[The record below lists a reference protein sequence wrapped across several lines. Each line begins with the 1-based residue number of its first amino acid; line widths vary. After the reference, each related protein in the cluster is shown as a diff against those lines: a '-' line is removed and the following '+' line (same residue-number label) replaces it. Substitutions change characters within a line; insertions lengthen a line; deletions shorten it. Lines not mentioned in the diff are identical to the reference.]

1 MNPNALIVVGAVIV
15 AIIPVVF
22 LAIILTRYVKVGPN
36 QMLVV
41 SGRKV
46 RLPDGTFVGFRFVRG
61 GGTFVLPILEKAEV
75 LSLEVQTIE
84 MPGLRTRTSDGAGI
98 QADCIAQ
105 VKIDSNDASV
115 LSAVEYFLGK
125 SAGECTN
132 IVRPV
137 LEKHVLNAL
146 SASTAELISQNPAS
160 CADAAQKSAAAD
172 LAKMGMTIV
181 SLTLRRIRSYP

>member
-1 MNPNALIVVGAVIV
+1 MNSNALIVIAAATV
-15 AIIPVVF
+15 AIGTVV
-22 LAIILTRYVKVGPN
+22 LMAMMLMRYVKVGPS

-46 RLPDGTFVGFRFVRG
+46 QLPDGTFAGFRVVRG

-84 MPGLRTRTSDGAGI
+84 MPGLRTRTSDGSGV

-125 SAGECTN
+125 SAVECTN

-137 LEKHVLNAL
+137 LEKHVSNAL

>member
-1 MNPNALIVVGAVIV
+1 MNPNALIVIAAVIM
-15 AIIPVVF
+15 AIVTLV
-22 LAIILTRYVKVGPN
+22 LMAMILMRYVKVGPN

-46 RLPDGTFVGFRFVRG
+46 QLPNGTFAGFRVVRG
-61 GGTFVLPILEKAEV
+61 GGTFVLPIIEKAEV

-84 MPGLRTRTSDGAGI
+84 MPGLRARTSDGAGV
-98 QADCIAQ
+98 QADCVAQ
-105 VKIDSNDASV
+105 VKIDSNDNSV

-125 SAGECTN
+125 SAVECTN

-137 LEKHVLNAL
+137 LEKHVSNAL

-181 SLTLRRIRSYP
+181 SLTLRKIRS